1 MKLKTKSIAQ
11 LRRSGVKV
19 RVTHLRRVKQLKQSV
34 LMTLKEVREQNEN
47 SETKL
52 ELAPKGGK
60 TVVRLEFPD
69 GTIREQRL
77 GVWHEDA
84 YEKAKG
90 INLCMEKILESVPTE
105 LLPLVLENKN

>member
-1 MKLKTKSIAQ
+1 MKTKSIAQ

-19 RVTHLRRVKQLKQSV
+19 RVTHLRRVKQLKQSS
-34 LMTLKEVREQNEN
+34 LMTLKEVREINEQRPDGL
-47 SETKL
+47 KL

-60 TVVRLEFPD
+60 TVVRVEFPD

-84 YEKAKG
+84 YSKSEGISRCLAK
-90 INLCMEKILESVPTE
+90 IVETTPKE
-105 LLPLVLENKN
+105 LLPLIVETAK